1 VGAHKRAIETTPW
14 GDGDLRINGAEVAHV
29 SEEKTQLQ
37 AFQDLERIAQTI
49 ADNGKRDEVD
59 RMAPNP
65 IILTDTARE
74 SGRAPS
80 PPDQTIAPART
91 SQGAAAWFA
100 AQIQEHLA
108 AGLAMI
114 AGFVDA
120 YGVITYGIYLS
131 FMSGNTTQTGYRIGQ
146 GNFAAAV
153 PATLAI
159 VFFVGGS
166 FAGALLA
173 DFAGRGARR
182 LVFGLVAASLALI
195 IGLTELGLTYGGVH
209 IAVISFAMGV
219 TNSALSQVGAL
230 SVSLTF
236 VTGTLSKLGQHL
248 AKAARHAP
256 LRDSQGSWDT
266 NMRRALLLAG
276 IWGAFLVG
284 ALLAGAATPR
294 FGVWVL
300 LFPTLIL
307 LALAALD
314 LTVSAAVD
322 RRKKA
327 IADQG
332 C

>member
-1 VGAHKRAIETTPW
+1 MATNT
-14 GDGDLRINGAEVAHV
+14 INH
-29 SEEKTQLQ
+29 
-37 AFQDLERIAQTI
+37 
-49 ADNGKRDEVD
+49 
-59 RMAPNP
+59 
-65 IILTDTARE
+65 TDTARE
-74 SGRAPS
+74 HRPAPL
-80 PPDQTIAPART
+80 PPDQTIAPAQT

-100 AQIQEHLA
+100 EKTQEHLA

-153 PATLAI
+153 PAALAI

-173 DFAGRGARR
+173 DFAGRRARR

-219 TNSALSQVGAL
+219 MNSALSQVGAL

-236 VTGTLSKLGQHL
+236 VTGTLSKLGVHL
-248 AKAARHAP
+248 AKAVRHAP

-266 NMRRALLLAG
+266 NLHRALLLAG
-276 IWGAFLVG
+276 IWGAFLAG
-284 ALLAGAATPR
+284 AVLAGAATPR
-294 FGVWVL
+294 FGAWVL

-307 LALAALD
+307 SALAALD
-314 LTVSAAVD
+314 GTLSAAVD

-327 IADQG
+327 IAQVATTSR
-332 C
+332 